1 MKFSYALIVGFL
13 VWCLIASQ
21 WYLLSVKGV
30 PTDPSRFNSTQMT
43 MAILEILTMLL
54 VATLIGFGIAWF
66 LRQASIEKS
75 QHSQSLL
82 LQQYNELTQQAGSYK
97 EQAEKAEQKLA
108 RAQQTFKADF
118 QQLSLEREKLNAEL
132 EPERK
137 EATRIRE
144 ELQLL
149 RPKVQLAD
157 IELGRIAF
165 QMKQLENQLIEAKEF
180 NKKLSDELEEA
191 KLSKAPK
198 RETVEPAFLGNAKF
212 AEKQRDNLKMISG
225 IGPVLE
231 QKLNAM
237 GIYTFRQISEFT
249 PQTIEHVTS
258 TIKFF
263 PDRIGRDN
271 WIGQAAAL
279 ARHRK

>member
-1 MKFSYALIVGFL
+1 MKFSYALIAGFF
-13 VWCLIASQ
+13 VWCIIASQ
-21 WYLLSVKGV
+21 WFLLSVKGL
-30 PTDPSRFNSTQMT
+30 PTDPSRFDSTQMT
-43 MAILEILTMLL
+43 LAIVEILTMLV

-66 LRQASIEKS
+66 LRKGSIEKT
-75 QHSQSLL
+75 QLANSLL
-82 LQQYNELTQQAGSYK
+82 VKQYKEMSQQASTYR
-97 EQAEKAEQKLA
+97 ELADKAEQKLA

-118 QQLSLEREKLNAEL
+118 QQLSLEKEKLNAEL

-137 EATRIRE
+137 EAIRMRE

-149 RPKVQLAD
+149 KPKVQLAD

-165 QMKQLENQLIEAKEF
+165 QMKQLENQLAEEKE
-180 NKKLSDELEEA
+180 NKQKLAAELEEA

-231 QKLNAM
+231 QKLNAL

-258 TIKFF
+258 SIKFF